1 MADKER
7 SVGEILEK
15 LALDVVSL
23 EAGDIPA
30 MGKLM
35 NALSSLKEA
44 SSSMDNQ
51 EFLDTLSSVKSHLES
66 LVLGDT
72 EDISPLEQGISKLQ
86 NLFLEMS
93 RMDPSPDPKE
103 DGVREEGEKAQADET
118 PAQESKEELEKPESE
133 PGAQPSEEEVAES
146 SEQVTEPAPST
157 DISEEDKE
165 IISDFV
171 LEALDN
177 LGSIE
182 VNLVELEQNPEDV
195 ETINAIF
202 RPFHTIKGVSGFLN
216 LDRINKLA
224 HSAENLLDKARNG
237 ELRIDEHIIDVILEA
252 VDTLKRLIEGVQN
265 GLESGGPLDIGLD
278 TEPLKERIREI
289 LEKSEGVKDKP
300 LGQILVEKG
309 AVDEE
314 KMQEVLEEQKKS
326 PGKKV
331 GEILIEKGAVESKEV
346 ISALRDQKKFGKK
359 GVELHVKVDTKKL
372 DTLVDMTGELVIA
385 QSMLRQNEKILTVAD
400 QKLYHTLNQLHQ
412 ITSTLQKTAM
422 SMRMVPIRNTFQKM
436 VRLVRDVARSAGKEV
451 TLKMFGEDTEIDRNV
466 VEELYEPMVHMIRN
480 AVDHGI
486 EMPEEREA
494 AGKPR
499 QGTVELRAYQKGS
512 NIIIEIKDD
521 GRGLDKERIL
531 AKAREKNLID
541 EEANLTENEIY
552 NLIFRPGFSTAKK
565 ITDISGRGV
574 GMDVVKKAIEKLR
587 GRVEIQSRAGKG
599 SKFIIS
605 LPLTLAIIEG
615 MVVRVDGQRYIIPAL
630 AILESFRPTKEQ
642 YATVKGRG
650 EMIKVRDRFMPLV
663 RLGKLFGHNGSS
675 KEPWEG
681 LVVAVEHEGERM
693 GLQLD
698 ELLGKEEVVIKS
710 LGESLKHIKGLAGGA
725 IMGDGRVGLI
735 LDMAGLFEIAQ
746 KN

>member
-35 NALSSLKEA
+35 NALASLKEA

-93 RMDPSPDPKE
+93 RMAPSPDPKE

-118 PAQESKEELEKPESE
+118 PAQEGKEELEKPESE

-146 SEQVTEPAPST
+146 SEQVTEAAPST